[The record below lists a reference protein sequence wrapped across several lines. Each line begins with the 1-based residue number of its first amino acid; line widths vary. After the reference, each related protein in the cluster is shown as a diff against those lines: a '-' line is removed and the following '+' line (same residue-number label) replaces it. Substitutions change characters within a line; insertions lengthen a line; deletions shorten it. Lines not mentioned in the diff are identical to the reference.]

1 MGEAADANQAYALKG
16 MQHGEKTA
24 AHFPVGP
31 AMLALLLASYF
42 FLVEANVQFALFL
55 SVIAILVFEWE
66 QKPPK
71 GN

>member
-1 MGEAADANQAYALKG
+1 MREFGDAEAYALKAT
-16 MQHGEKTA
+16 HGA
-24 AHFPVGP
+24 GRASGHFPVGP
-31 AMLALLLASYF
+31 AQLALLLAAYF

-55 SVIAILVFEWE
+55 SVIAVLAFEWE